1 MKCINN
7 TLIITR
13 LLVGPPTSRGYPL
26 QAHHELQQAEF
37 TMKVK
42 NAVLALFW
50 QCEKLKTEYN
60 KFISN
65 LMAILLA

>member
-13 LLVGPPTSRGYPL
+13 LLVAPPASRGYPL
-26 QAHHELQQAEF
+26 QAHHEHQQVEF

-42 NAVLALFW
+42 NAVLALFL
-50 QCEKLKTEYN
+50 QCKNEKQSTTSLSP
-60 KFISN
+60 I
-65 LMAILLA
+65 